1 MTSSNN
7 NDDHQKWYS
16 SVAKRIGKG
25 IVQFLLP
32 VIILVF
38 LFEKASSVVQG
49 IMLPLKPY
57 LPTERIFGVG
67 MFSLISLLFIV
78 LVCYIAGM
86 LSDRKRVKSFVSF
99 IEDNLFV
106 FIPGYAMIKS
116 SADAGID
123 DTVDNWKVVMIN
135 EDDNLKYGI
144 EVNRRPDGY
153 SIIFIPEPPDAK
165 SGEMKLMLESKFK
178 RVDLPVNKLL
188 KIIRNYANDATDIP
202 GK

>member
-1 MTSSNN
+1 MNSNN
-7 NDDHQKWYS
+7 HNDHQKWYS
-16 SVAKRIGKG
+16 SAANKIGKG

-32 VIILVF
+32 VIVLVVI
-38 LFEKASSVVQG
+38 FEKATSVVQG

-57 LPTERIFGVG
+57 LPTGKILGIGVASCL
-67 MFSLISLLFIV
+67 SLILILLF
-78 LVCYIAGM
+78 CYIAG
-86 LSDRKRVKSFVSF
+86 LVSDTRIVRSFVSF
-99 IEDNLFV
+99 IEDNLFI

-116 SADAGID
+116 SADAGIG
-123 DTVDNWKVVMIN
+123 DTGDNWKVVMIN
-135 EDDNLKYGI
+135 EDDDLKFGI
-144 EVNRRPDGY
+144 EVNKRPDGY

-202 GK
+202 K